1 MRTAC
6 CARQHMLKHWC
17 KLHTEMPASSQ
28 LSSIA
33 KQQTQQLN
41 WAYPKTKL
49 KQNPWRAPHK
59 NEGHPPAAVHSTTQ
73 VENACCRRHS
83 VLGLSPV
90 SCSKKVTSR
99 PCAAQ
104 RQNKRSAT
112 SQPAQPG
119 YKSTGARPWE
129 VCVAEPCSNLVQG
142 NSTRSV
148 QSMPFA
154 LQECVIKVLP
164 HSWLPSSK
172 CGSNSK
178 HNEMVVCGASTA
190 CSCRALLSQL
200 GARAHSCWCC
210 PAVFRETD
218 VDQAH
223 E

>member
-1 MRTAC
+1 MLCLLACIQPQQHCQHAPLPFAGSDSSSPMHTAC

-49 KQNPWRAPHK
+49 KQNPWQAPHK

-104 RQNKRSAT
+104 HQNKSSAT

-129 VCVAEPCSNLVQG
+129 VCV
-142 NSTRSV
+142 
-148 QSMPFA
+148 
-154 LQECVIKVLP
+154 
-164 HSWLPSSK
+164 PSP
-172 CGSNSK
+172 
-178 HNEMVVCGASTA
+178 AATW
-190 CSCRALLSQL
+190 CRATVL
-200 GARAHSCWCC
+200 GVSNQCHLHFKN
-210 PAVFRETD
+210 V
-218 VDQAH
+218 
-223 E
+223 